1 MQEALQYFERAVRVS
16 GGGSV
21 EGRLGAA
28 DVRLRVQH
36 YTHAEE
42 LFAAV
47 AQVNPPP
54 FVSAAAHQGTCP
66 HHVDGSWNRECR
78 EGQDTSTPRVR

>member
-1 MQEALQYFERAVRVS
+1 VQEALQHFERAVRVS

-36 YTHAEE
+36 YTQAEE

-47 AQVNPPP
+47 AQVHPLP
-54 FVSAAAHQGTCP
+54 FVSADAHQGTCL
-66 HHVDGSWNRECR
+66 HLVDGFWNRER
-78 EGQDTSTPRVR
+78 QEGQGTSMPHVR